1 MIYTLPIN
9 IAITVG
15 LFAFIIGFYLL
26 INSYVKRKK
35 EKLNKLLLLFLFLL
49 LFVFIVGAVTF
60 GLYIWGVNL
69 QSYLINLWD
78 QVGSGIIEKL
88 GAIVSTIL
96 IFVVSGFIIK
106 LFKAFVVRSQKY
118 MRTANEKR
126 KYTITKITSSIVNYV
141 VYVIALL
148 LILSVWGVNVLPALA
163 GLGILG
169 LVVGLGA
176 QDLIK
181 DIIAG
186 FFIVFEK
193 HFDVGDMVRVGDFKG
208 EVIDIGL
215 KTTRIKNWTSDV
227 KIFNNSSVE
236 NVTNYSVTESLA
248 NVEFGIAYDADVDK
262 TLEILNTELPKLKD
276 QMPEMLEEPVCV
288 GVISLADSSVN
299 MRVVAVTKSEA
310 HYGVERFL
318 RKEIKKILDNAG
330 IEIPFPQRVLHYA
343 KDKIKVELKNNED
356 TNKEE

>member
-1 MIYTLPIN
+1 MFVN
-9 IAITVG
+9 HQE
-15 LFAFIIGFYLL
+15 
-26 INSYVKRKK
+26 
-35 EKLNKLLLLFLFLL
+35 EKVNKLLLFFMYLV
-49 LFVFIVGAVTF
+49 LFVVIVASVTF

-69 QSYLINLWD
+69 QSYLLDIWD
-78 QVGSGIIEKL
+78 QVGTGFLEKV

-106 LFKAFVVRSQKY
+106 LFKALVVRSQKY

-141 VYVIALL
+141 VYIVALL
-148 LILSVWGVNVLPALA
+148 LILAAWGVNVLPALA

-193 HFDVGDMVRVGDFKG
+193 HFDVGDMVEIKEFKG

-215 KTTRIKNWTSDV
+215 KTTRVKNWKQDV
-227 KIFNNSSVE
+227 KIFNNASVQ
-236 NVTNYSVTESLA
+236 NAINYSITQSLA
-248 NVEFGIAYDADVDK
+248 IVEFGIAYDSDVDR
-262 TLEILNTELPKLKD
+262 TLEVLKNELPKIREIVPDLIED
-276 QMPEMLEEPVCV
+276 PVCV
-288 GVISLADSSVN
+288 GVIALADSSVN
-299 MRVVAVTKSEA
+299 LRVVGKTKTET
-310 HYGVERFL
+310 HYGVERML

-343 KDKIKVELKNNED
+343 KDKIKVDLKDNR
-356 TNKEE
+356 EE